1 MNAIWAYLKANWKSN
16 LIAVVAF
23 AYEVPTVYSAVQAY
37 ATGLKPDWNGA
48 FRGLL
53 LAVLAFIVKD
63 ASTHSTPAQVAAS
76 GATVAGNPKAPA
88 MVKDAD
94 VQAGK

>member
-1 MNAIWAYLKANWKSN
+1 MSAIWAYFKANWKSN
-16 LIAVVAF
+16 AIAVIAF
-23 AYEVPTVYSAVQAY
+23 CYTVPQVYTAVMAWQA
-37 ATGLKPDWNGA
+37 GQKPDWHGA
-48 FRGLL
+48 ISG
-53 LAVLAFIVKD
+53 LAVAALGFIVKD

-76 GATVAGNPKAPA
+76 GATVAGNPAAPA